1 MKNILIIDDEQN
13 IRILLKDFLEMEGFT
28 VVEATNGAEALKT
41 VSAMSDRLDLII
53 LDIMLPVINGY
64 VVCEEIKKNYAI
76 PVIILSAKCEEF
88 DEAHGF
94 EIGADDYVVKPIK
107 PTALIARI
115 KALFRRLDEQ
125 KSEAG
130 VITFDGLVIN
140 NMSHNVTVDGK
151 EIALSPKE
159 YDLLLTLAKNIGRVI
174 SRETLMNDVWGYE
187 YYGGLRTVDTHINRL
202 RTKLLR
208 KGESIVTVRSFG
220 YKFEG

>member
-64 VVCEEIKKNYAI
+64 VVCEEIKKNYTI
-76 PVIILSAKCEEF
+76 PVIILSAKSEEF

-125 KSEAG
+125 KNEGG

-159 YDLLLTLAKNIGRVI
+159 FDLLLTLARNIGRVI
-174 SRETLMNDVWGYE
+174 SRETLLNDVWGYE